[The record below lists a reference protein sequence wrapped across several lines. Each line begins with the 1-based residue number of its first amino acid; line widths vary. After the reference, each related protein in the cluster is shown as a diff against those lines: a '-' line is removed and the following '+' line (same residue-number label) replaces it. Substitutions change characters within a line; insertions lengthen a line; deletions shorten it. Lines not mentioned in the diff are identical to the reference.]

1 MASQSKI
8 ATESMKDI
16 LLDMF
21 VGTTKKKMVSGAILL
36 IIAFLI
42 HVQTMGGKD
51 QYKFKP
57 RDKDYKKVTIKTIS
71 ERRKRKCRCSF
82 LFED

>member
-42 HVQTMGGKD
+42 HVQTMDGKD